1 MMNIALYLIGAIV
14 FIINLIIGFKADSF
28 SGFVTSVANGVLLSI
43 ILFALAKILDNQD
56 AIIYMLASKKH
67 EKYANEKK
75 TCPKCGYEYDSDFS
89 SCPHCGYRD

>member
-1 MMNIALYLIGAIV
+1 MNTALYLIGAIV
-14 FIINLIIGFKADSF
+14 FIINLIIGFTAGSF
-28 SGFVTSVANGVLLSI
+28 GGFVTSVANGILSAI

-56 AIIYMLASKKH
+56 TIIYMLASEKRKK
-67 EKYANEKK
+67 YPNEKK